1 MGAHLVKH
9 GDGVKDISFSVEDLD
24 AIMER
29 AKQRG
34 CKVVDDI
41 WEESDENGKVHY
53 LIFHSFKSY
62 LFFDIRSFSFI
73 HLLFL
78 ISFIHSFI
86 PSFPFFVG

>member
-9 GDGVKDISFSVEDLD
+9 GDGVRDIAFSVEDLD

-41 WEESDENGKVHY
+41 WEESDENGTVT
-53 LIFHSFKSY
+53 SFT
-62 LFFDIRSFSFI
+62 
-73 HLLFL
+73 
-78 ISFIHSFI
+78 
-86 PSFPFFVG
+86 G